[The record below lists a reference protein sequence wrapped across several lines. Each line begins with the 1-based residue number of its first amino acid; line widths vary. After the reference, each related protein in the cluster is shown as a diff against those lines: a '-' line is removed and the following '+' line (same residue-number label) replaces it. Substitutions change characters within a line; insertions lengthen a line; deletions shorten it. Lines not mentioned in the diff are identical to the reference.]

1 MNLRLTSV
9 ALLGLLHVACGGDA
23 EGPAGG
29 AGGTGSGSGGAGA
42 GAGVGTGGADGT
54 GGGASGSGGAGLPPI
69 DPDAGFGLEIEGGET
84 KSGFAL
90 IDLTIEGD
98 AYKVT
103 TNPWGGADQTI
114 AAGDGVVFTVVSMSA
129 PAGGQAWDVA
139 AFPSVFRGAS
149 YGGDRTA
156 DSGMP
161 IQISAI
167 QAVETGLSTNAS
179 AINYKGNTTYDVYF
193 TNSQDYNLAG
203 EGPPD
208 VYLMVWFDAN
218 AINPINSEGEGW
230 SCGSEPPTYI
240 EACTG
245 AGSVD
250 IDGKTFH
257 RFIGP
262 NGDATVISYAPEERF
277 DEWEFDLNDFITDA
291 VAEGVLTEDM
301 YLQSVQ
307 GGFELIEGGAGLSI
321 YDYYVHVNP

>member
-1 MNLRLTSV
+1 MNVRITSMV
-9 ALLGLLHVACGGDA
+9 LLGLLGAACGGDVD
-23 EGPAGG
+23 GPPGG
-29 AGGTGSGSGGAGA
+29 SGGTAPGAGA
-42 GAGVGTGGADGT
+42 GAGVGTGGQDGGT
-54 GGGASGSGGAGLPPI
+54 PAGGTSSGGSGGGFPI
-69 DPDAGFGLEIEGGET
+69 DPNAGFGLEIEGGSTEE
-84 KSGFAL
+84 GFAL

-103 TNPWGGADQTI
+103 TNPWGGAEQTI
-114 AAGDGVVFTVVSMSA
+114 AAGDGVVFTVVSMEA
-129 PAGGQAWDVA
+129 PAGGEAWDVA

-149 YGGDRTA
+149 YGGDRTD

-167 QAVETGLSTNAS
+167 EAVETGMSTNAS
-179 AINYKGNTTYDVYF
+179 AITYNGNTTYDVYF
-193 TNSQDYNLAG
+193 TNDEDYNVDG

-230 SCGSEPPTYI
+230 SCASDPPTYI

-245 AGSVD
+245 AGSVE

-262 NGDATVISYAPEERF
+262 NGNSTVISYAPEERF

-291 VAEGVLTEDM
+291 VAEGVLTESM

-307 GGFELIEGGAGLSI
+307 GGFELIEGGAGLTI

>member
-1 MNLRLTSV
+1 MVMNARATSI
-9 ALLGLLHVACGGDA
+9 ALLGLLHVACGSEA
-23 EGPAGG
+23 EGPSG
-29 AGGTGSGSGGAGA
+29 GSGGVAGTGA
-42 GAGVGTGGADGT
+42 GAGVSTDGT
-54 GGGASGSGGAGLPPI
+54 DSGTASGATSGAGGSGGSPL
-69 DPDAGFGLEIEGGET
+69 DPEVGFGLEIEGGGTED
-84 KSGFAL
+84 GFAI

-103 TNPWGGADQTI
+103 TNPWGGAEQTI
-114 AAGDGVVFTVVSMSA
+114 EVGNGKVLTVVSMEA
-129 PAGGQAWDVA
+129 PAGGQPWDVA

-149 YGGDRTA
+149 YGGDRTD

-167 QAVETGLSTNAS
+167 SAVETGMSTNAS
-179 AINYKGNTTYDVYF
+179 AITYNGNTTYDVYF
-193 TNSQDYNLAG
+193 TNAEDYNLDG

-208 VYLMVWFDAN
+208 VYLMVWFHAN
-218 AINPINSEGEGW
+218 AINPINSSGEGW
-230 SCGSEPPTYI
+230 SCASEPPTYI

-245 AGSVD
+245 AGSVV

-262 NGDATVISYAPEERF
+262 NGNATVISYAPEERF

-291 VAEGVLTEDM
+291 VAEGVLTDQM

-307 GGFELIEGGAGLSI
+307 GGFELIQGGAGLTI
-321 YDYYVHVNP
+321 HDYYVHVNP